1 MDFSKVKGLLT
12 SGSERT
18 VTIKKNVFASIILK
32 GTSMLVSLALV
43 PVTIGYVSSELYGV
57 WLTLSS
63 ILTWLSF
70 FDIGLSHGLKNK
82 LTEAIAND
90 DWKRGREL
98 VSTTYMSMAAVF
110 IPLAL
115 VAILIIPYIQ
125 WPSLLN
131 VDPIY
136 EREIVISMQVLV
148 AFFCLQ
154 MVINVLTSVIAA
166 FQKVAL
172 SQSFGVMGNVL
183 ALGIIAVLRYTAPAS
198 LVVLAFVMAGST
210 LVITFIASLVLYGK
224 RFKKVAPAIN
234 CFNKSLLRDLYSLGI
249 KFFIIQIQFIIIYQ
263 STNILISHVSSP
275 ESVTAYNIAYRY
287 LSVAMILFN
296 IFTAPLWPAYTDA
309 FTRKDF
315 EWMQRA
321 RRKMHM
327 ILFTC
332 CAGCILMALMSPI
345 VYKIWIGNR
354 ADVPAQMTW
363 FVAFYVIVYGLTQV
377 NGTVISGSGKMKV
390 CTIITSFGMIVY
402 IPLALCLSNFMGEYG
417 VIISMIIIN
426 IFYAIVYSVQSKK
439 LLHNT
444 AVGIWNK

>member
-1 MDFSKVKGLLT
+1 MAFSKIKKILI
-12 SGSERT
+12 SGSART
-18 VTIKKNVFASIILK
+18 VTIKKNVLASILLK
-32 GTSMLVSLALV
+32 GTSMLVTLALV

-63 ILTWLSF
+63 ILSWLSF

-82 LTEAIAND
+82 LTEAIANG
-90 DWKRGREL
+90 DWNKGREL

-110 IPLAL
+110 LPLAL
-115 VAILIIPYIQ
+115 IAILVIPYIH
-125 WPSLLN
+125 WASLLN
-131 VDPIY
+131 VDSVY
-136 EREIVISMQVLV
+136 ESEIVISMQVLV

-172 SQSFGVMGNVL
+172 SQSFGVIGNVM
-183 ALGIIAVLRYTAPAS
+183 ALGIIAILRYTAPAS
-198 LVVLAFVMAGST
+198 LVILAFVMAGTT
-210 LVITFIASLVLYGK
+210 LFITFIASLVLYRK
-224 RFKKVAPAIN
+224 QFVKVSPAVN
-234 CFNKSLLRDLYSLGI
+234 CFNKSLLRDLYSLGL
-249 KFFIIQIQFIIIYQ
+249 KFFIIQIQFIVIFQ
-263 STNILISHVSSP
+263 STNILISYVSSP

-287 LSVAMILFN
+287 LSVAMILFT

-321 RRKMHM
+321 RRKMHL

-332 CAGCILMALMSPI
+332 CTICLVMAFLSPI
-345 VYKIWIGNR
+345 VYKIWIGDR
-354 ADVPAQMTW
+354 TVVPVQMTW
-363 FVAFYVIVYGLTQV
+363 FVALYIIVYGLTQV

-390 CTIITSFGMIVY
+390 GTIVTTIGMIVY
-402 IPLALCLSNFMGEYG
+402 IPLALFLSDFMDEYG

-426 IFYAIVYSVQSKK
+426 IFYAIVYAIQCNM
-439 LLHNT
+439 LLHNK
-444 AVGIWNK
+444 AKGIWGK

>member
-32 GTSMLVSLALV
+32 GTSILVSLALV
-43 PVTIGYVSSELYGV
+43 PITIGYVSSELYGV

-115 VAILIIPYIQ
+115 VAILIIPHIQ

-131 VDPIY
+131 VDSIY
-136 EREIVISMQVLV
+136 ECEIVVTMQVLV

-172 SQSFGVMGNVL
+172 SQSFGVMGNIL

-198 LVVLAFVMAGST
+198 LVTLAFVMAGTT
-210 LVITFIASLVLYGK
+210 LSITFIASLVLYRK
-224 RFKKVAPAIN
+224 RYNKVAPSVV
-234 CFNKSLLRDLYSLGI
+234 CFNRSLLSDLYSLGL
-249 KFFIIQIQFIIIYQ
+249 KFFIIQIQFIVIYQ

-296 IFTAPLWPAYTDA
+296 MFTAPLWPAYTDA

-315 EWMQRA
+315 EWMQRV
-321 RRKMHM
+321 RRRMHM

-332 CAGCILMALMSPI
+332 CAGCIGMALLSPI
-345 VYKIWIGNR
+345 IYKIWIGDR
-354 ADVPAQMTW
+354 AVVPVQMTW

-377 NGTVISGSGKMKV
+377 NGTIISGSGKMKLS
-390 CTIITSFGMIVY
+390 TIVTTIGMIIY
-402 IPLALCLSNFMGEYG
+402 IPLALFLSTFFAEYG
-417 VIISMIIIN
+417 IIASMIIIN
-426 IFYAIVYSVQSKK
+426 IIYAIFFARQSKM
-439 LLHNT
+439 LLYNK
-444 AVGIWNK
+444 ACGIWYR